1 MQLCNSLHKSSLD
14 FSKISANLKKAKT
27 SDGLGLFQ
35 GAAYG
40 TFRLKFHHFDHFELD
55 PRGDI
60 HVRGT
65 AFSCLRLKLADIVL
79 I

>member
-35 GAAYG
+35 GAAYTG
-40 TFRLKFHHFDHFELD
+40 DPDLLTALKKIKLYEVRHFPAQF
-55 PRGDI
+55 PP
-60 HVRGT
+60 
-65 AFSCLRLKLADIVL
+65 F
-79 I
+79 